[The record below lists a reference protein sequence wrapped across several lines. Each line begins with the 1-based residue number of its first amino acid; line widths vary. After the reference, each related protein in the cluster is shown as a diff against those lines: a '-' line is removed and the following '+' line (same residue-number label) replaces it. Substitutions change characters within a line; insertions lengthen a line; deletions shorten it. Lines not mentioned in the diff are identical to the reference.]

1 MATRYTVRYCCD
13 DRPAPALI
21 VEDERGT
28 AYLFSGGT
36 LQSKV
41 CGADASARLADL
53 LRRTATWTS
62 LSPPPSCSLDELRRL
77 GDDCRPRARQP
88 S

>member
-13 DRPAPALI
+13 GRPAPALI
-21 VEDERGT
+21 VEDEQGT

-36 LQSKV
+36 LQSKMG
-41 CGADASARLADL
+41 GAGASARLADL
-53 LRRTATWTS
+53 LGRTATWTS

-77 GDDCRPRARQP
+77 DGDCLNRSAQP
-88 S
+88 T

>member
-1 MATRYTVRYCCD
+1 MSTRYTVRYCCD
-13 DRPAPALI
+13 DRPTPALI

-41 CGADASARLADL
+41 CGAGASARLADL
-53 LRRTATWTS
+53 LGRTATLTP
-62 LSPPPSCSLDELRRL
+62 LPTPPAYSLDDLRRR
-77 GDDCRPRARQP
+77 DRACP
-88 S
+88 